1 MKVTFPSMKISPFFI
16 LVSVISITAVLF
28 VGLQLR
34 KLQNRM
40 NPKKS
45 NSYQNANSCGCN
57 CNCMGNKNNCNCKC
71 IDKSNCDCNCNDPRG
86 TRVLGDYENEFKST
100 KVERHREQY
109 NNYFTRMP

>member
-40 NPKKS
+40 KPKKS
-45 NSYQNANSCGCN
+45 ISYQNANN
-57 CNCMGNKNNCNCKC
+57 PNNFG
-71 IDKSNCDCNCNDPRG
+71 SNYSDPRG

>member
-1 MKVTFPSMKISPFFI
+1 MKISPFFI
-16 LVSVISITAVLF
+16 LISVISITAVLF

-71 IDKSNCDCNCNDPRG
+71 IDKSNCDCNCNDPHG